1 MVTLLEEIFMHMI
14 IKTRCTFA
22 QHIGTVI
29 ACCKSVPLCS
39 LRELQW
45 DRPTMLCSGYLTR
58 STVFAFPLCRN
69 FNEICLD
76 LTNRPHNP
84 MLNAGAIMSCSLI
97 LELILPK

>member
-1 MVTLLEEIFMHMI
+1 MI
-14 IKTRCTFA
+14 PKGISRT
-22 QHIGTVI
+22 
-29 ACCKSVPLCS
+29 SVQNLFLLCS
-39 LRELQW
+39 LWEIQW
-45 DRPTMLCSGYLTR
+45 DRWGSIDLALFRIFNEIY
-58 STVFAFPLCRN
+58 VFAFPLCRN